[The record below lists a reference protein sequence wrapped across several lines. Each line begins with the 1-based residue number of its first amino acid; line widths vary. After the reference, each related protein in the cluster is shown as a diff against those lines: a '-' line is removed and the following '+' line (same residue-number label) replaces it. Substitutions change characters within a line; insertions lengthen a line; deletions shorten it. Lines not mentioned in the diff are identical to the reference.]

1 MYSRST
7 PIAPT
12 ATFHLPIGPE
22 IAEVEAL
29 LIGMRFVQYLAVMI
43 LFGSSLFPYYAL
55 RANELDTG
63 LRSDVTG
70 FVQRVALCAAFA
82 ALVSAI
88 VWLGCEAVL
97 MSGDASGYREAGI
110 ILTVL
115 SDTQFGR
122 IWGWRLVFLAV
133 VTIFFGW
140 RVLGGR
146 TPLVLPALL
155 SGLVLTV
162 SLAGVGHGATRT
174 GYDALFHQSNQAVH
188 MLAAAVWVGGLVSL
202 FYAVRRTRHA
212 AHGLDMLTRVL
223 GRFSAVGFAA
233 VLFIL
238 ASGLLNSWFLVGS
251 IHALLHRVYGQVL
264 LVKVSLFLC
273 MIALALF
280 NRLSVMPRLARKVEG
295 GGLASL
301 LLRSVAAEQILA
313 VLVVASVSILGTLPP
328 GMDMHGTAM

>member
-1 MYSRST
+1 
-7 PIAPT
+7 
-12 ATFHLPIGPE
+12 
-22 IAEVEAL
+22 
-29 LIGMRFVQYLAVMI
+29 MRFVQYLAVMI

-55 RANELDTG
+55 RANEPEAG
-63 LRSDVTG
+63 LRNEMAA

-88 VWLGCEAVL
+88 VWLGCEATL
-97 MSGDASGYREAGI
+97 MSGDANGYRESGT

-115 SDTQFGR
+115 NDTQFGR

-146 TPLVLPALL
+146 IPLVLPALL

-174 GYDALFHQSNQAVH
+174 GYDALFHQTNQAVH
-188 MLAAAVWVGGLVSL
+188 MLAAAVWVGGLVAL
-202 FYAVRRTRHA
+202 FDAVRRARRA
-212 AHGLDMLTRVL
+212 ANGLDMVSRILD
-223 GRFSAVGFAA
+223 RFSAVGFAA

-251 IHALLHRVYGQVL
+251 IHALLHRAYGQVL

-280 NRLSVMPRLARKVEG
+280 NRLSVMPRLARKTEG
-295 GGLASL
+295 GRMAGL
-301 LLRSVAAEQILA
+301 LLRSVAAEQMFAI
-313 VLVVASVSILGTLPP
+313 LVVASVSILGMLPP
-328 GMDMHGTAM
+328 AMDMPGMAM